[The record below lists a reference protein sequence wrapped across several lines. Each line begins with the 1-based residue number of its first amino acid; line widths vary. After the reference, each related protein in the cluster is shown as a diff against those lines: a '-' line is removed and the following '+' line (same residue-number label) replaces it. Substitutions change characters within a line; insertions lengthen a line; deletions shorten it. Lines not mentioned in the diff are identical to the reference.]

1 VQQHYIAL
9 YDPLLRTMQEC
20 CTYCTDP
27 FEFCSKTNPMM
38 YLPAGTPDM
47 TLSLPMASAGI
58 GAASMTGLTALL
70 LLLAG
75 AGDATAQTGLISGSV
90 CATSGSIAGIPD
102 VAAANGRVVAAVAV
116 ARGGDQAA
124 VVALITGLAE
134 SGLRVLSN
142 PNDPAGNAFPS
153 QGVGSDHASLGIFQQ
168 QPWWG
173 TAAARMEPVASTNIF
188 LDHLLAIPNWQA
200 APPWLS
206 AQQVQASAFSDGSNY
221 HAQMDLAVSILNA
234 VKTDSATL
242 KCGASGTGQPPSGP
256 AGQHGLPASY
266 TVPAGTSPAA
276 AAAVTSAL
284 TELGKPY
291 VFGASGPAAY
301 DCSSLMVAAWA
312 AGGHGL
318 SRTTYTQIYDGT
330 PTTAARLAPG
340 DLVLT
345 PGSEGTLASPGHVGM
360 FIGRGLVV
368 EAPHPGDVVKVV
380 TYTSLA
386 SAGVSALRHIA

>member
-1 VQQHYIAL
+1 
-9 YDPLLRTMQEC
+9 MQEC

-75 AGDATAQTGLISGSV
+75 AGDATAQEGLISGAV

-102 VAAANGRVVAAVAV
+102 VAAANGRGVAAVAV
-116 ARGGDQAA
+116 ARGGDPSA

-188 LDHLLAIPNWQA
+188 LDHLLAIPSWQTL
-200 APPWLS
+200 PPWQV
-206 AQQVQASAFSDGSNY
+206 AQTVQASAFADGSNY
-221 HAQMDLAVSILNA
+221 HAQLDQAVSILNA
-234 VKTDSATL
+234 VKADSATR
-242 KCGASGTGQPPSGP
+242 KCGGSGIGQPPTGP
-256 AGQHGLPASY
+256 AGQHGLLAGY
-266 TVPAGTSPAA
+266 TVPAGTSP
-276 AAAVTSAL
+276 
-284 TELGKPY
+284 
-291 VFGASGPAAY
+291 
-301 DCSSLMVAAWA
+301 
-312 AGGHGL
+312 
-318 SRTTYTQIYDGT
+318 
-330 PTTAARLAPG
+330 
-340 DLVLT
+340 
-345 PGSEGTLASPGHVGM
+345 
-360 FIGRGLVV
+360 
-368 EAPHPGDVVKVV
+368 
-380 TYTSLA
+380 
-386 SAGVSALRHIA
+386 

>member
-1 VQQHYIAL
+1 MV
-9 YDPLLRTMQEC
+9 
-20 CTYCTDP
+20 
-27 FEFCSKTNPMM
+27 
-38 YLPAGTPDM
+38 YLPAGSPDM
-47 TLSLPMASAGI
+47 TLSLPMAAAGI
-58 GAASMTGLTALL
+58 SAAAMSGLTGFLL
-70 LLLAG
+70 LLG
-75 AGDATAQTGLISGSV
+75 GVGDATAQSGLISGSV
-90 CATSGSIAGIPD
+90 CATSGPIAGIPD

-124 VVALITGLAE
+124 VIALMTGLAE
-134 SGLRVLSN
+134 SGLRVLTN

-173 TAAARMEPVASTNIF
+173 TAAQRMEPVASTNIF

-200 APPWLS
+200 APPWLA

-221 HAQMDLAVSILNA
+221 HAQLDLAVSILNA

-242 KCGASGTGQPPSGP
+242 NCGASGIGQPPSSP
-256 AGQHGLPASY
+256 TGQYGLPIGY
-266 TVPAGTSPAA
+266 TVPAGTSAAA

-284 TELGKPY
+284 SELGKPY

-312 AGGHGL
+312 DAGHAL

-330 PTTAARLAPG
+330 ATTQARLAPG

-345 PGSEGTLASPGHVGM
+345 PGSDGTLASPGHVGM
-360 FIGRGLVV
+360 SIGRGLVV
-368 EAPHPGDVVKVV
+368 EAPHTGDVVKVV